1 MSWLKLT
8 SKALY
13 LMHGGTE
20 QYISKVALESK
31 DNFTILDVPLDW
43 FTGSTS
49 NLPRTMLVDTQ
60 ATVEPAQFTP
70 TPNDGTLKGKKIV
83 LDPGH
88 GEDDGQGID
97 SGAVGFG
104 TSELVENIIQADEVA
119 KYLRSKGA
127 SVKIV
132 PNSENLDLW
141 SIGSRGSGS
150 DAFISLHLNAFN
162 GTVQRHE
169 VLVLPEATQEDKQLA
184 ESISVELRNT
194 LQDPP
199 FKNAGVKSQRLGV
212 LRGVPD
218 GIPKVLT
225 EALFIDAPGMSR
237 ENVVKAAQAIARG
250 IENFLLKS

>member
-13 LMHGGTE
+13 LMQGGTE

-31 DNFTILDVPLDW
+31 DNSTILDVPLDW

-49 NLPRTMLVDTQ
+49 NLPRTMLVDMQ
-60 ATVEPAQFTP
+60 ASVEPAQFSLP
-70 TPNDGTLKGKKIV
+70 DGALKGKKIV

-88 GEDDGQGID
+88 GEGGD

-127 SVKIV
+127 SVAIV
-132 PNSENLDLW
+132 PNSEDLDLW
-141 SIGSRGSGS
+141 SIGACGRGA
-150 DAFISLHLNAFN
+150 DAFVSLHLNAFN
-162 GTVQRHE
+162 GTVQKHE
-169 VLVLPEATQEDKQLA
+169 VLILPNASQEDEQLA
-184 ESISVELRNT
+184 ELISKELQNK
-194 LQDPP
+194 LPNPP
-199 FKNAGVKSQRLGV
+199 FKNGGVKAQKLGV
-212 LRGVPD
+212 LSGVPD
-218 GIPKVLT
+218 GVPKVLT

-237 ENVVKAAQAIARG
+237 DNVVKAAQAIARG
-250 IENFLLKS
+250 IEKFLT

>member
-13 LMHGGTE
+13 LMQGGTE
-20 QYISKVALESK
+20 QYIGKVALESTG
-31 DNFTILDVPLDW
+31 NSTTLDVPLDW

-49 NLPRTMLVDTQ
+49 NLPRTMLVDMQ
-60 ATVEPAQFTP
+60 ATVEPAQFIP
-70 TPNDGTLKGKKIV
+70 PIGSGPLKGKKIV

-88 GEDDGQGID
+88 GEDGD

>member
-13 LMHGGTE
+13 LMQGGTE
-20 QYISKVALESK
+20 QYISKVALDSTG
-31 DNFTILDVPLDW
+31 NSTTLDVPLDW

-49 NLPRTMLVDTQ
+49 NLPRTMIVDVQ
-60 ATVEPAQFTP
+60 ASVEPAQFIP
-70 TPNDGTLKGKKIV
+70 PIIAGTLKGKKIV

-88 GEDDGQGID
+88 GEEDEQGID
-97 SGAVGFG
+97 PGAVGFG

-127 SVKIV
+127 SVAIV

-141 SIGSRGSGS
+141 SIGARGRGA
-150 DAFISLHLNAFN
+150 DAFVSLHLNAFN
-162 GTVQRHE
+162 GKVQKHE
-169 VLVLPEATQEDKQLA
+169 VLILPDASQEDKQLA
-184 ESISVELRNT
+184 ELISKELQNN
-194 LQDPP
+194 LPNPP
-199 FKNAGVKSQRLGV
+199 FKNGGFKSQSLGV
-212 LRGVPD
+212 LNGVPD
-218 GIPKVLT
+218 GVPKVLT

-250 IENFLLKS
+250 IENFLLK